1 MLFFTLCVSIA
12 QAKFLSLNEIGE
24 ASCRVRVSSSAG
36 SGTSIAS
43 DQTHVYVLTNAH
55 VVGSNK
61 TATCEFFRYGRKTQ
75 KLPGSVIWKS
85 HSTRSVNDFAII
97 RIKKELFG
105 KFPPR
110 IVELAPANHVVHK
123 DDYIASAGC
132 PKARWLQLWEGH
144 ALSEASKNCVLFTPP
159 PLGGQSG
166 SGVYTVINGDTYLCA
181 VLTWRI
187 ENSKGGAIHIGNFLR
202 AVKGEA
208 AYDTTNIPEGWEY
221 ATREPDLFIAK
232 VPDHWE
238 YVNTEESN
246 TPTYSSQGDHSST
259 VVTRKAIYARGI
271 NGCYYLQDW
280 NRTGW
285 QKSVTFPTGYPSV
298 EIAQWGIIMQVRCP
312 GGRCPPIIDPNTPP
326 PSGPS
331 PAPPEGNDN
340 DNNNPYGVLPPNF
353 GKDFAPDTNKKL
365 EEYKSTI
372 ESLKGEIGGLVQKVK
387 DLNTSL
393 VEQNTTI
400 ESLTQDRASLSTSI
414 EEKEGALT
422 QLKKDIDVVKSGREL
437 DNQSILG
444 LENLISILKGDID
457 TQLGEIDI
465 LKSELSQKGNLID
478 GLTNDNYDL
487 ERKTVEVKSQR
498 NLLGWLFG
506 GTATGGL
513 VGILGLYWK
522 IRGRKRVIDMI
533 DDVWEGKTDE
543 QDSPVTPPK
552 SKPNDVGNEKDLRGL
567 ADYLEDRLGSI
578 FDSKI
583 DNLKQEIDS
592 KINDLK
598 TTTKDIDFNI
608 YNTIDDKDHINVSH
622 SDTKKEPTRPLESD
636 CDRVLDCIQEPTF
649 PKASDRIK
657 DFMELKRS
665 DGERVEELAFYA
677 HLYKEAVELL
687 KRDRLIVTKKSAPF
701 KVNSQTKAA
710 DAIDSYVQNQFLKRV
725 SSATINRHIL
735 YHEAMIGFLYKQAIA
750 RLKRGEF
757 NVSGYKEVAESV
769 EKWVKTQFMKR
780 MGFEF

>member
-1 MLFFTLCVSIA
+1 MA

-43 DQTHVYVLTNAH
+43 DKTHVYVLTNAH

-75 KLPGSVIWKS
+75 KLPGTIIWKS
-85 HSTRSVNDFAII
+85 HNDRSVKDFAII
-97 RIKKELFG
+97 RIEKALFG
-105 KFPPR
+105 EFPPR
-110 IVELAPANHVVHK
+110 IVPLAPADHVVHK

-132 PKARWLQLWEGH
+132 PRARWLQLWEGH
-144 ALSEASKNCVLFTPP
+144 ALSEASKNRVLFTPP

-166 SGVYTVINGDTYLCA
+166 SGVYTVIDGDTYLCA

-208 AYDTTNIPEGWEY
+208 AYDTTNIPEDWEY
-221 ATREPDLFIAK
+221 AASEPDLFIAK

-238 YVNTEESN
+238 YVNTKESN
-246 TPTYSSQGDHSST
+246 APTYSSQGDHSSTVT

-298 EIAQWGIIMQVRCP
+298 EIVEWGIIMQVRCP

-331 PAPPEGNDN
+331 PAPPEGN

-400 ESLTQDRASLSTSI
+400 ESLTQERDSLSTSI

-422 QLKKDIDVVKSGREL
+422 QLKKDIDVVKSAREL

-543 QDSPVTPPK
+543 QDSPVPPPQ

-592 KINDLK
+592 KIDDLK

-622 SDTKKEPTRPLESD
+622 SDTKKKEPTRPLESD

-649 PKASDRIK
+649 PEASDRIK

-757 NVSGYKEVAESV
+757 NVLGYKEVAESV

>member
-1 MLFFTLCVSIA
+1 M
-12 QAKFLSLNEIGE
+12 
-24 ASCRVRVSSSAG
+24 
-36 SGTSIAS
+36 
-43 DQTHVYVLTNAH
+43 
-55 VVGSNK
+55 
-61 TATCEFFRYGRKTQ
+61 
-75 KLPGSVIWKS
+75 
-85 HSTRSVNDFAII
+85 
-97 RIKKELFG
+97 
-105 KFPPR
+105 
-110 IVELAPANHVVHK
+110 
-123 DDYIASAGC
+123 
-132 PKARWLQLWEGH
+132 
-144 ALSEASKNCVLFTPP
+144 
-159 PLGGQSG
+159 
-166 SGVYTVINGDTYLCA
+166 
-181 VLTWRI
+181 
-187 ENSKGGAIHIGNFLR
+187 
-202 AVKGEA
+202 
-208 AYDTTNIPEGWEY
+208 
-221 ATREPDLFIAK
+221 
-232 VPDHWE
+232 
-238 YVNTEESN
+238 
-246 TPTYSSQGDHSST
+246 
-259 VVTRKAIYARGI
+259 
-271 NGCYYLQDW
+271 
-280 NRTGW
+280 
-285 QKSVTFPTGYPSV
+285 
-298 EIAQWGIIMQVRCP
+298 
-312 GGRCPPIIDPNTPP
+312 
-326 PSGPS
+326 
-331 PAPPEGNDN
+331 
-340 DNNNPYGVLPPNF
+340 
-353 GKDFAPDTNKKL
+353 
-365 EEYKSTI
+365 
-372 ESLKGEIGGLVQKVK
+372 
-387 DLNTSL
+387 
-393 VEQNTTI
+393 
-400 ESLTQDRASLSTSI
+400 
-414 EEKEGALT
+414 
-422 QLKKDIDVVKSGREL
+422 
-437 DNQSILG
+437 
-444 LENLISILKGDID
+444 
-457 TQLGEIDI
+457 
-465 LKSELSQKGNLID
+465 
-478 GLTNDNYDL
+478 
-487 ERKTVEVKSQR
+487 
-498 NLLGWLFG
+498 GWLFG

-522 IRGRKRVIDMI
+522 IRGRKRVVDMI

-757 NVSGYKEVAESV
+757 NVLGYKEVAESV